1 MSNSEIEVVIF
12 DGNINKTD
20 YECLKGIYQE
30 AFPDEE
36 KLGSIDDLMNQAKSD
51 NRFELDLIYSDPIG
65 NGIKQLVAF
74 AYNLVEKDFVYGI
87 FIAIKKELRAKGYGK
102 TFINYT
108 KENLIKNKHFFF
120 CAEKVED
127 TAKNKEQRIKREAFF
142 HKLGFTQVE
151 TDIELNGVNFDFYSL
166 NKVTPEEVDH
176 YLDKI
181 QETLIPDYY
190 SKA

>member
-1 MSNSEIEVVIF
+1 MNNSEIEIVLF
-12 DGNINKTD
+12 NGNINKTD
-20 YECLKGIYQE
+20 YECLKEIYQE

-36 KLGSIDDLMNQAKSD
+36 KMGSIDDLIERTKSD
-51 NRFELDLIYSDPIG
+51 KRFELYLIYSDPIE

-74 AYNLVEKDFVYGI
+74 GYNLNEKDYLYGI
-87 FIAIKKELRAKGYGK
+87 FIAIKKEFRAKGYGK
-102 TFINYT
+102 TFINYQ
-108 KENLIKNKHFFF
+108 KENQAKNKHFFL

-127 TAKNKEQRIKREAFF
+127 TAKNNEQRIKREAFF
-142 HKLGFTQVE
+142 HKLGFNQVE